1 MFSYV
6 IFFVFVPLCQETL
19 RATNRRLGLFFEGR
33 KLMCKTP
40 VDFIM
45 TINEACFFFSAYF
58 KFILYMHLVFLC
70 VCC

>member
-1 MFSYV
+1 MSGN
-6 IFFVFVPLCQETL
+6 LACNQQETWVV
-19 RATNRRLGLFFEGR
+19 FEGR

-58 KFILYMHLVFLC
+58 KFILYMHLMFLC